1 MVTAHPWLRSAVGV
15 LPVPGHDPKFAPPS
29 AGVRIGETLN
39 RLLGLSLVTVD
50 SRTEFRRS
58 AKNMTSAERAAL
70 LDEFIVVD
78 DLRGCTVL
86 VVDDAYHT
94 GYTMAGVVKAARAA
108 GAVTVLGIVPVRVMR
123 LDVEP
128 SKARVLDVE

>member
-1 MVTAHPWLRSAVGV
+1 
-15 LPVPGHDPKFAPPS
+15 
-29 AGVRIGETLN
+29 VRIGETLN
-39 RLLGLSLVTVD
+39 RLLGLSIVTVD

-86 VVDDAYHT
+86 VVDDVYHT
-94 GYTMAGVVKAARAA
+94 GYTMAGVAKAARAA